1 MVLRRPFAR
10 FQCPGII
17 EIVPKKT
24 YGKNKRSCRVTFE
37 LPADVQA
44 QSASLAG
51 DFNGWSQDSH
61 PMTRRKDG
69 RLSVTVSLN
78 TEHSYRYRFL
88 LDGSRWENDWAA
100 DTYVTNS
107 YGTEDSLVQV

>member
-1 MVLRRPFAR
+1 VAVRLTFPGFTR
-10 FQCPGII
+10 PGII

-24 YGKNKRSCRVTFE
+24 YGKNKSTCRVTFE
-37 LPADVQA
+37 LPAGVEA
-44 QSASLAG
+44 QSASLVG

-61 PMTRRKDG
+61 PMTKRKDG
-69 RLSVTVSLN
+69 RFSVTVSLN
-78 TEHSYRYRFL
+78 TEQSYRYRFL

-107 YGTEDSLVQV
+107 YGTEDSLVQI